1 MGEHLAEPRP
11 SHLVVVEEPGELV
24 LGHGTVAIAIERTE
38 ALRQL
43 FSWYDAALTEAAAE
57 LYWEIEPSH

>member
-1 MGEHLAEPRP
+1 M
-11 SHLVVVEEPGELV
+11 VEEPGEFV
-24 LGHGTVAIAIERTE
+24 LGDGAVSITIERTE

-43 FSWYDAALTEAAAE
+43 FNWYDAALTEAAAE